1 MSDNDNFLGLK
12 RYVEKNNNRNRKLK
26 NEELYKQKL
35 REKKNKRKK
44 NKTSKKE
51 EPQNSKEY
59 YLQLIGNQK
68 KIPNSKNF
76 LSINNDNDIQN
87 DKNFKEISEL
97 FEKNILQQ
105 QLKIDSLTK
114 EKTSLENTQKEKK
127 SNDSDSESLTISDNI
142 TNDKLSKKKLRKLNR
157 ISLAELKKKS
167 VYPEVVE
174 PWDVT
179 ANDPELLIYFK
190 CMPNTVPVPTHWGQK
205 SKYLQSQRG
214 KIRNQFSLPDFIEAT
229 GISRVRKID
238 NSNYPTIQQRARQRM
253 QPKLGRLDIDYQ
265 ILYDAFFKYQTKKE
279 LTKIGEVYYEGKE
292 FDDKMKKYKPGKI
305 SSKLRAA
312 LGITNNAIPPFV
324 QNMQRF
330 GAPPAYPFLKIPGV
344 NVSDNDSTAI
354 VTPNLWGEPEYHEIK
369 ESIWNFDTDKSHWY
383 HYNKED
389 FVESDEG
396 EQEKL
401 EEDMGNDQDDLEISD
416 EEKPDVKGLF
426 NGNNNNV
433 GLLNEGNENKEGQE
447 NKENKEN
454 KEHDNNNDNGSK
466 FYKVIEKQDTEL
478 NNNELN
484 PVGFKYNLKGEN
496 NKKENDNKE
505 KDKKE
510 ENEEED
516 ENEEDIENINKN
528 IFN

>member
-1 MSDNDNFLGLK
+1 MNNGNFLGIK
-12 RYVEKNNNRNRKLK
+12 RYADKNNNPSRKEK
-26 NEELYKQKL
+26 NEEIYKQKL
-35 REKKNKRKK
+35 RQKKNQRKK
-44 NKTSKKE
+44 NKASKKE
-51 EPQNSKEY
+51 ETKNSKEY
-59 YLQLIGNQK
+59 YLQLINNQK
-68 KIPNSKNF
+68 TTSNTQKL
-76 LSINNDNDIQN
+76 LSINNDIQN
-87 DKNFKEISEL
+87 DKDFKEISDL
-97 FEKNILQQ
+97 FEKNIQQQ

-114 EKTSLENTQKEKK
+114 EKNINQNNTKEKN
-127 SNDSDSESLTISDNI
+127 SNDSDTESLTIPEN
-142 TNDKLSKKKLRKLNR
+142 TNNKLSKKKLLKLNR
-157 ISLAELKKKS
+157 ISLAELKKKAT
-167 VYPEVVE
+167 YPEVVE

-179 ANDPELLIYFK
+179 AIDPELLIYFK
-190 CMPNTVPVPTHWGQK
+190 CMPNTVPVPTHWGQ
-205 SKYLQSQRG
+205 SGKYLQSQRG
-214 KIRNQFSLPDFIEAT
+214 KIRGQFSLPDFIEAT
-229 GISRVRKID
+229 GITRVRKID
-238 NSNYPTIQQRARQRM
+238 QSSFPTIQQRARQRM

-265 ILYDAFFKYQTKKE
+265 ILYDAFFKYQTKRE
-279 LTKIGEVYYEGKE
+279 LTKIGDVYYEGKE

-305 SSKLRAA
+305 SAKLRSA

-344 NVSDNDSTAI
+344 NVADNDSTVI
-354 VTPNLWGEPEYHEIK
+354 VTPNLWGEPEYHEVK

-416 EEKPDVKGLF
+416 EEKPDVNGLF
-426 NGNNNNV
+426 NGKNNNV
-433 GLLNEGNENKEGQE
+433 GLLDEVKEDKE

-454 KEHDNNNDNGSK
+454 IENKENKENGNDGENK

-484 PVGFKYNLKGEN
+484 PVGFKYNIKGET
-496 NKKENDNKE
+496 NKEENDNKE
-505 KDKKE
+505 KNKKEEEYEDEE
-510 ENEEED
+510 ENEED
-516 ENEEDIENINKN
+516 KENNNKN